1 VNIDQRPQQER
12 RMKFTEDQ
20 MAQLEHVVQAALTGV
35 NLQLQNGEKRMD
47 GFAID
52 IATLAEKQETN
63 NVKTNAM
70 YETFDTAKKGL
81 VLLGTIGGGLK
92 WVAGI
97 VAAIAATWAVMKGK
111 QP

>member
-1 VNIDQRPQQER
+1 
-12 RMKFTEDQ
+12 MKFTDDQ
-20 MAQLEHVVQAALTGV
+20 MTQLEQLMSAALAPV

-47 GFAID
+47 GFALD
-52 IATLAEKQETN
+52 ISTLSLKQEAN
-63 NVKTNAM
+63 NVKTDAM
-70 YETFDTAKKGL
+70 FETFDTAKKGL